1 MGIAAEASGHRR
13 RAEEIDLGLCQRQST
28 LELYEWIFK
37 QLLGKCQA
45 ETATRRNRKCG
56 FKNKPVSLDGS
67 IIE

>member
-1 MGIAAEASGHRR
+1 MPTP
-13 RAEEIDLGLCQRQST
+13 IDRE
-28 LELYEWIFK
+28 ELYEWIFK